1 MNPFEAIVIIAVVAI
16 IASVIKNKR
25 KHPNADDHNDH
36 NDYND
41 QDEDT
46 GVSQQMQLELMA
58 LRKRVEALE
67 AIVTDKSYNLKREI
81 DDL

>member
-1 MNPFEAIVIIAVVAI
+1 MNPFEAIVIIAVFAI

-25 KHPNADDHNDH
+25 RHPNDDDRYDH
-36 NDYND
+36 DQH

-46 GVSQQMQLELMA
+46 SVSQQMQLELMA

>member
-1 MNPFEAIVIIAVVAI
+1 MNPFEAIVIIAVFAI

-25 KHPNADDHNDH
+25 RHPNDDDRHDQH
-36 NDYND
+36 
-41 QDEDT
+41 QDEEAVDN
-46 GVSQQMQLELMA
+46 QQMQLELMA
-58 LRKRVEALE
+58 MKKRVEALE

>member
-1 MNPFEAIVIIAVVAI
+1 MNPFEAIVIIAVFAI

-25 KHPNADDHNDH
+25 RHPNDDDRHDH
-36 NDYND
+36 QQHQEETSVN
-41 QDEDT
+41 
-46 GVSQQMQLELMA
+46 QQMQLELMA

>member
-1 MNPFEAIVIIAVVAI
+1 MNPFEAIVIIAVFAI

-25 KHPNADDHNDH
+25 RHPNDDDRYDQHDQH
-36 NDYND
+36 

-46 GVSQQMQLELMA
+46 SPNQQMQLELMA
-58 LRKRVEALE
+58 LKKRVEALE